1 MERFTKK
8 AESILNNALK
18 IAREFGHTYVGSE
31 HLLLAICEEEGCT
44 ALGLLSGHGLS
55 SERLRVA
62 ILDAAGSGSPFPISA
77 ADMTPRL
84 RAVIEHAAA
93 AALRGGAVYIGSEHL
108 LIGILEENNSAAYKL
123 LAAQGVPA
131 GELRN
136 ELQAL
141 AAPERKETGEQEK
154 GVLATT
160 PTLAA
165 YGHDL
170 TAAARQGRLDPVIGR
185 EGETER
191 LIGILSR
198 RQKNNPCL
206 VGEPGVG

>member
-108 LIGILEENNSAAYKL
+108 LIGILEETILPPTSC
-123 LAAQGVPA
+123 
-131 GELRN
+131 LRHR
-136 ELQAL
+136 AFPPVSC
-141 AAPERKETGEQEK
+141 ATSCRPWPPPKERK
-154 GVLATT
+154 LASRRRGCL
-160 PTLAA
+160 PPPLPWP
-165 YGHDL
+165 L
-170 TAAARQGRLDPVIGR
+170 TATI
-185 EGETER
+185 
-191 LIGILSR
+191 
-198 RQKNNPCL
+198 
-206 VGEPGVG
+206 